1 LKKLVYFER
10 NMSIHDF
17 RSIGLSDELS
27 QPGSMYKSSQE
38 GEDVPEAGEHEDHS
52 TSDAEEGREDLDGN
66 LPSMALRASE
76 MEEDNGKVGP
86 LPSFESKKRRY
97 KNQSRHAS
105 LEFSRKDLGK
115 IASMINDD
123 SGGPPANSG
132 SSLRQVG
139 IHNNSPSMHKS
150 GSPAWLEGSHQS
162 QYSMSGLH
170 SQSGSN
176 VHSRRET
183 GNNETFFHSRN
194 ESNYVHFGGSLGHSR
209 QQSIYSAAGSD
220 MGDDNYNHEDLKNRN
235 TELQYQLHDAE
246 LANQDLHEALEDLED
261 WITTTG
267 KPAVEKLNSVTQ
279 EVENTR
285 KEYELMIES
294 LNEQL
299 KEKQKTINNLEMEK
313 VQWEK
318 TNTELQE
325 QLNEWQQQQLNDD
338 NQALTNAKG
347 EVQESIEELRR
358 ERVRLANTREKYTE
372 QTTRMGKL
380 TVMVSQLQHEKK
392 TMSQEIHNFN
402 AQKRK
407 HERAAQEWKDQLD
420 RAREEIAQL
429 NDTID
434 QQRADHHRELQNA
447 SSNRLQSSDR
457 PRFRDSVSGQSLQ
470 SGRLCRE
477 SVLTS
482 RESILSSNVLLPLAD
497 SFNQHHRKRSG
508 SVHSIASDSG
518 HRRSISQRSESLS
531 THKKRDKSSTKTRPR
546 RAQTLHNAHNEKL
559 MRVIA
564 DLKTTTVSQSEEHM
578 SKQLSRQVLGEV
590 QRSLKT
596 FVQSELV
603 DVVKEVFSDNPAI
616 NTSIRLKG
624 AASPSLKSGAKDV
637 AKEVFK
643 EETENFAK
651 TLETFEVLCSKIDKD
666 MLNSLSQTNNKL
678 VDSLSASREWF
689 ASFKNHIETVT
700 NSHMDDVK
708 AAISKVGAN
717 HGDIKFDT
725 KTLGEMIRESTVE
738 LLKKNLEAGLMNPDT
753 PAGFSGNGVEKV
765 KSQDEQRKVEA
776 LEEEI
781 KKLNIQNEDL
791 TSSLMQAGRD
801 KLMAMS
807 RLNEEIEKLRTYVRQ
822 LKSGSLTHSTMNRK
836 GGGYRSGY
844 ESREYSQS
852 PRDSLISWAWT

>member
-1 LKKLVYFER
+1 
-10 NMSIHDF
+10 MSIHDF
-17 RSIGLSDELS
+17 RKRGLSDELS

-38 GEDVPEAGEHEDHS
+38 GEDVPEDGEHEDHS
-52 TSDAEEGREDLDGN
+52 TSDAEEGAEDLDGD
-66 LPSMALRASE
+66 LASMALRASE
-76 MEEDNGKVGP
+76 MEEDIGKAGP

-105 LEFSRKDLGK
+105 LEFSRKDIGQ
-115 IASMINDD
+115 IASMTNDD
-123 SGGPPANSG
+123 SGGPPINTG
-132 SSLRQVG
+132 SNLRAVG
-139 IHNNSPSMHKS
+139 IHTNSPSMHKS

-162 QYSMSGLH
+162 QYSMGGLH

-220 MGDDNYNHEDLKNRN
+220 MGDDNYNHDDIKTRN

-246 LANQDLHEALEDLED
+246 LANQDLHEALEDLEE

-279 EVENTR
+279 EVDATR
-285 KEYELMIES
+285 KEYELMIDS
-294 LNEQL
+294 LNEEI

-318 TNTELQE
+318 TNKELQE

-358 ERVRLANTREKYTE
+358 ERVRLANMREKYTE
-372 QTTRMGKL
+372 QTTRMGKM

-392 TMSQEIHNFN
+392 AMSQEINNFN
-402 AQKRK
+402 AQKRR
-407 HERAAQEWKDQLD
+407 HERAAQEWEDQLH
-420 RAREEIAQL
+420 RMREEISQL
-429 NDTID
+429 NDTLD
-434 QQRADHHRELQNA
+434 QQRADHQRELQSAN
-447 SSNRLQSSDR
+447 SQRLPSADR
-457 PRFRDSVSGQSLQ
+457 PRFRDSVSGQSFQ
-470 SGRLCRE
+470 SGRLCRD
-477 SVLTS
+477 SVLT
-482 RESILSSNVLLPLAD
+482 SNVLLPLAA
-497 SFNQHHRKRSG
+497 SFNEHHRNRSG
-508 SVHSIASDSG
+508 SIHSIASDSG
-518 HRRSISQRSESLS
+518 HRRSISQRSESLPM
-531 THKKRDKSSTKTRPR
+531 HKHRDKSSTKTRAR
-546 RAQTLHNAHNEKL
+546 RAHTLHNAHNEKL
-559 MRVIA
+559 MRVIK
-564 DLKTTTVSQSEEHM
+564 DLKNTTVSQSEEHM

-616 NTSIRLKG
+616 NTSFRLKG
-624 AASPSLKSGAKDV
+624 SASPSLKSGAKDV

-725 KTLGEMIRESTVE
+725 KTLGEMVRESTVE
-738 LLKKNLEAGLMNPDT
+738 LLKKNLEIGLMNADT
-753 PAGFSGNGVEKV
+753 PVGFSPKAVEKV
-765 KSQDEQRKVEA
+765 KSQEEQQKVEA

-781 KKLNIQNEDL
+781 KKLNEQNQDL

-807 RLNEEIEKLRTYVRQ
+807 RLNEEIEKLRTYVRK
-822 LKSGSLTHSTMNRK
+822 LKSGSLPHSTMNRK
-836 GGGYRSGY
+836 GGAYRTGY
-844 ESREYSQS
+844 ESREYTQS